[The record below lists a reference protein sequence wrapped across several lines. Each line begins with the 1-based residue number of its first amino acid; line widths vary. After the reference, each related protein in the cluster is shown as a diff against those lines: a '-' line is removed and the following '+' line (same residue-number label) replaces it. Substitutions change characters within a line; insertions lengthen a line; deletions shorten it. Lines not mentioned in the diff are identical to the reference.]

1 MPGRCPCKEA
11 ECVFSYTEKAKET
24 GLKTMKK
31 RTGTFFGT
39 MLALVLVVICA
50 MGRPRALTA
59 YAEENGSG
67 VTAGGGMTWS
77 SLKAALEAGGTVSLD
92 NDVTRS
98 ANEFINIPSG
108 VTATLDL
115 NGHALDGGGSAY
127 RYTYLISI
135 SEGGNLTVRDSG
147 GSGAMQNV
155 SGTGIMY
162 ICGPCTLESG
172 TVSGSIDVADQGS
185 FTMTGGT
192 ITDNNNGVYNS
203 GSFTMTGGTVTG
215 CSTGVDNVG
224 SFTMTGGTITG
235 NTCGVNTGSNNGSAV
250 FEGGTITGNETGI
263 KHIGKEHVTIN
274 GDPQVTGNTKD
285 LDLSEGPWI
294 LVGDRLSEDASVG
307 LWTDYFDREE
317 NRTRESVVF
326 IVDWQTFRD
335 IYNINLNDVFFSNR
349 DDIIVQDAGSS
360 AILVWT
366 GDVHGSDFPPDD
378 PKPPKNVHTHDF
390 VWTIIKEATPDTDG
404 EMAPVCRECGAVGEI
419 VPLSGYGAFCLDTA
433 KKIRYAAPGGEVKA
447 STKKWISFSPIVW
460 EALSERP
467 DVTLVIEYMDAGEAY
482 EVKVPAGT
490 DVKTLMDENGYA
502 GFLYLSGMFGRK
514 AAGGEQPDMK

>member
-1 MPGRCPCKEA
+1 
-11 ECVFSYTEKAKET
+11 
-24 GLKTMKK
+24 MKK
-31 RTGTFFGT
+31 RTGAFFGT
-39 MLALVLVVICA
+39 MLALVFVVICA

-67 VTAGGGMTWS
+67 VTAGGEMTWS

-98 ANEFINIPSG
+98 ANEFIIIPSG

-155 SGTGIMY
+155 SGTGIMS
-162 ICGPCTLESG
+162 INGSCTLESG

-224 SFTMTGGTITG
+224 SFTMKGGTITG

-317 NRTRESVVF
+317 NRNRESVVF
-326 IVDWQTFRD
+326 IWYWETFRD
-335 IYNINLNDVFFSNR
+335 ICDINLNDVFFSNR
-349 DDIIVQDAGSS
+349 GDIIVQDAGSS

-366 GDVHGSDFPPDD
+366 GDVPGSDFPPDD

-404 EMAPVCRECGAVGEI
+404 EMAPVCRECGAVGQI

-433 KKIRYAAPGGEVKA
+433 KKIRDAAPGGEVKA

>member
-1 MPGRCPCKEA
+1 M
-11 ECVFSYTEKAKET
+11 T
-24 GLKTMKK
+24 K
-31 RTGTFFGT
+31 RTGAFFGT

-50 MGRPRALTA
+50 MGRPWALTV

-67 VTAGGGMTWS
+67 VTAGGEMTWS

-155 SGTGIMY
+155 SGTGIMS
-162 ICGPCTLESG
+162 INGSCTLESG
-172 TVSGSIDVADQGS
+172 KVSGNIYVVGQGSFTMAGGTIADGSTGVNNVGS

-192 ITDNNNGVYNS
+192 ITACIYGVDNR
-203 GSFTMTGGTVTG
+203 GSFTM
-215 CSTGVDNVG
+215 
-224 SFTMTGGTITG
+224 MGGTITG
-235 NTCGVNTGSNNGSAV
+235 NTCGVNTGFNNGSAV

-285 LDLSEGPWI
+285 LDLSKGQRI

-317 NRTRESVVF
+317 NRNRESVVF
-326 IVDWQTFRD
+326 IKEWIRIRQ
-335 IYNINLNDVFFSNR
+335 ICGINLNDVFFSNR
-349 DDIIVQDAGSS
+349 DDIIVQDAGLS
-360 AILVWT
+360 ALLVWT
-366 GDVHGSDFPPDD
+366 GDVPGSDFPPDD

-404 EMAPVCRECGAVGEI
+404 EMAPVCRECGAVGQI

-514 AAGGEQPDMK
+514 PAGGEQPDMK